1 MTETSTSD
9 TAERVGLV
17 CPACSPD
24 VETVHEVLADGGR
37 ATVRCTEC
45 GHVHKEELPEQRT
58 VEREVVVSQDGDSFS
73 STVEAPAA
81 ETVAVGEEF
90 LLETEEAIMTVR
102 ITSVELDEGRAEEAA
117 VEDARTL
124 WTRAVGNVTVDAT
137 VHPKEGTHDETRSVS
152 LHVPGDYEFVV
163 GETDDLAGEEFTVEG
178 IHLREDAVGYEFDKL
193 DHDGDSA
200 LAKDINRV
208 YARDES
214 TSAWSAW

>member
-24 VETVHEVLADGGR
+24 VETVHEVLAGGGR

-45 GHVHKEELPEQRT
+45 GHVHKAELPEQRT

-102 ITSVELDEGRAEEAA
+102 ITSVELDEGRTEEAA

-137 VHPKEGTHDETRSVS
+137 VHPKEGTHGETRSVS